1 MITTRSDT
9 STRLTD
15 TGSRSTE
22 RSSELMPKTHGE
34 VCLVAWTLTYW
45 IKQNAYLNKISEKR
59 PTTFN
64 EIKQAINSILEFAS
78 TRALSKNEKLADAYF
93 KIKSKRLKK
102 KSAA

>member
-9 STRLTD
+9 STRLID
-15 TGSRSTE
+15 TGSRST
-22 RSSELMPKTHGE
+22 ELMPKTHGE

-78 TRALSKNEKLADAYF
+78 TRALSKNEKLADDYF

-102 KSAA
+102 KCAA